1 VAGIVDETE
10 GGAGRSGASDVS
22 EASGSGRRTAPEAGS
37 KAGSKTGSK
46 TGSDTPGQVE
56 AAESAEADGSA
67 EAAGSAEVAAS
78 AGTAAEPAGAAEAAE
93 AGTTGAAAASDV
105 SAAGEST
112 GVPPRRRRIW
122 IVLIC
127 AALALAIDTVS
138 KAIVVANLQDRGP
151 IHVPGGFLNLT
162 LIRNSGA
169 AFSIGESQTW
179 VFTVIAAGVV
189 FVILRVSRNLR
200 SLPWAIALGL
210 LLGGALGNLSD
221 RLLRSPGVG
230 RGDVVD
236 FLQFPTFPLVHYDFP
251 VFNLADTSIVI
262 GGCLMVL
269 LSFLG
274 MQPDGTRHKDLKPAD
289 GNAEE
294 SSEKDAE
301 STGS

>member
-1 VAGIVDETE
+1 MAGIVDETE

-37 KAGSKTGSK
+37 KAGSKTGS
-46 TGSDTPGQVE
+46 DTPGQVE
-56 AAESAEADGSA
+56 AAESAEA
-67 EAAGSAEVAAS
+67 AGS

>member
-1 VAGIVDETE
+1 VAQDVAGIVGESDGET
-10 GGAGRSGASDVS
+10 GGSSENPVGASDVS
-22 EASGSGRRTAPEAGS
+22 GVPEPS
-37 KAGSKTGSK
+37 ETGSE
-46 TGSDTPGQVE
+46 TAQQVE
-56 AAESAEADGSA
+56 AADATETADITEGVETAEA
-67 EAAGSAEVAAS
+67 
-78 AGTAAEPAGAAEAAE
+78 TAAPQ
-93 AGTTGAAAASDV
+93 
-105 SAAGEST
+105 
-112 GVPPRRRRIW
+112 RRRRIW

-127 AALALAIDTVS
+127 AALALAVDTVS

-169 AFSIGESQTW
+169 AFSIGEGQTW
-179 VFTVIAAGVV
+179 VFTVIAAAVV
-189 FVILRVSRNLR
+189 FVILRVSRHLR

-236 FLQFPTFPLVHYDFP
+236 FLQFPTFPMVHYDFP

-289 GNAEE
+289 GDGQE
-294 SSEKDAE
+294 SSAKDE
-301 STGS
+301 

>member
-1 VAGIVDETE
+1 MAGIIDQGEA
-10 GGAGRSGASDVS
+10 GAGRSGASDR
-22 EASGSGRRTAPEAGS
+22 SGPVA
-37 KAGSKTGSK
+37 
-46 TGSDTPGQVE
+46 TPGNGAVSAAGEVSAQVE
-56 AAESAEADGSA
+56 TGAGAEGAAADAADAADGTDGAESLGAAESGDGDGDGADGPMD
-67 EAAGSAEVAAS
+67 
-78 AGTAAEPAGAAEAAE
+78 AAEPAEAAE
-93 AGTTGAAAASDV
+93 ASETGAAVETAEPVEAAD
-105 SAAGEST
+105 AAES
-112 GVPPRRRRIW
+112 PRKRRIGV
-122 IVLIC
+122 VLIF
-127 AALALAIDTVS
+127 AALALALDITS
-138 KAIVVANLQDRGP
+138 KALVVANLQDRGP
-151 IHVPGGFLNLT
+151 IHVTGGFLNLI

-169 AFSIGESQTW
+169 AFSIGEGQTW

-274 MQPDGTRHKDLKPAD
+274 MQPDGSRHKEQK
-289 GNAEE
+289 G
-294 SSEKDAE
+294 SDAA
-301 STGS
+301 G

>member
-1 VAGIVDETE
+1 VASEVRADSEVAEDVAGIVDETE

-22 EASGSGRRTAPEAGS
+22 EASGSGRRTAPETGS
-37 KAGSKTGSK
+37 KAGSK

-56 AAESAEADGSA
+56 AAESAEA
-67 EAAGSAEVAAS
+67 AGS

>member
-22 EASGSGRRTAPEAGS
+22 EASGSGRRTAPETGS
-37 KAGSKTGSK
+37 KAGSK
-46 TGSDTPGQVE
+46 TGSDTPGQV
-56 AAESAEADGSA
+56 

>member
-37 KAGSKTGSK
+37 KAGSKTGS
-46 TGSDTPGQVE
+46 DTPGQVE
-56 AAESAEADGSA
+56 AAESAEVAGSA
-67 EAAGSAEVAAS
+67 EAAAS

>member
-1 VAGIVDETE
+1 MAGIVDETE

-37 KAGSKTGSK
+37 KAGSKTGS
-46 TGSDTPGQVE
+46 DTPGQVE
-56 AAESAEADGSA
+56 AAESAEA
-67 EAAGSAEVAAS
+67 AGS

-138 KAIVVANLQDRGP
+138 KAIVVANLQGRGP

>member
-22 EASGSGRRTAPEAGS
+22 EASGSGRRTAPETGS

-56 AAESAEADGSA
+56 AAE
-67 EAAGSAEVAAS
+67 SAEVAAS

>member
-22 EASGSGRRTAPEAGS
+22 EASGSGRRTAPETGS
-37 KAGSKTGSK
+37 KAGSK

-56 AAESAEADGSA
+56 AAESAEA
-67 EAAGSAEVAAS
+67 AGS

>member
-1 VAGIVDETE
+1 MAGIVDETE

-22 EASGSGRRTAPEAGS
+22 EASGSGRRTAPETGS
-37 KAGSKTGSK
+37 KAGSK

-56 AAESAEADGSA
+56 AAESAEA
-67 EAAGSAEVAAS
+67 AGS

>member
-1 VAGIVDETE
+1 MAGIVDETD

-22 EASGSGRRTAPEAGS
+22 ESSGPGRQTAPE
-37 KAGSKTGSK
+37 TGS
-46 TGSDTPGQVE
+46 GTPRQVE
-56 AAESAEADGSA
+56 AAESAQAA
-67 EAAGSAEVAAS
+67 ES
-78 AGTAAEPAGAAEAAE
+78 AGTAEAAKA
-93 AGTTGAAAASDV
+93 AGTTGDTAAADV

-112 GVPPRRRRIW
+112 AVPAPHRRRRIW

-127 AALALAIDTVS
+127 AALALAVDTVS

-151 IHVPGGFLNLT
+151 IHVPGGLLNLT

-169 AFSIGESQTW
+169 AFSIGEGQTW

-251 VFNLADTSIVI
+251 VFNLADTSIVV

-274 MQPDGTRHKDLKPAD
+274 MQPDGTRHKDLKSED
-289 GNAEE
+289 
-294 SSEKDAE
+294 SSTKDA
-301 STGS
+301 

>member
-1 VAGIVDETE
+1 VAEDVAGIVEETD

-22 EASGSGRRTAPEAGS
+22 EASEARRQSAPETGSG
-37 KAGSKTGSK
+37 
-46 TGSDTPGQVE
+46 TPQQVE
-56 AAESAEADGSA
+56 AAE
-67 EAAGSAEVAAS
+67 
-78 AGTAAEPAGAAEAAE
+78 AAETGKGVETGKTAETGEAAE
-93 AGTTGAAAASDV
+93 ATESSEAAETGQAAATGVVTAD
-105 SAAGEST
+105 GEST
-112 GVPPRRRRIW
+112 EAPRRRRRIW

-127 AALALAIDTVS
+127 AALALAVDTVS
-138 KAIVVANLQDRGP
+138 KAVVVANLQDRGP

-169 AFSIGESQTW
+169 AFSIGEGQTW
-179 VFTVIAAGVV
+179 VFTVIAAAVV

-289 GNAEE
+289 GTAEE
-294 SSEKDAE
+294 PSAE
-301 STGS
+301 DQ